1 MAQLVERLLPT
12 SEIRDSNTVIGK
24 IYRKLYWKD
33 ANKEKDARRGPFK
46 NWNSKYR
53 HVTDMT
59 NVQQFPVLG

>member
-33 ANKEKDARRGPFK
+33 ANKEKEAHLKKLKEQVPSCDGHDEFTTVSSSGL
-46 NWNSKYR
+46 NN
-53 HVTDMT
+53 
-59 NVQQFPVLG
+59 